1 MTMTVTDYQSL
12 AEFRHQ
18 VRRFLRFSELTARS
32 GGLEPRQYQLLL
44 AIKGLPAAARPRV
57 AELAERLQIQHHSAV
72 ELANRLE
79 TGGYVQRHRAD
90 GDRREVLL
98 SLTPK
103 GDRVLNHMA
112 LRHREELRVLG
123 PALLEAL
130 QRVLEGAA
138 VTKTARSTR
147 RRE

>member
-1 MTMTVTDYQSL
+1 MTTSSHVDYRSL

-44 AIKGLPAAARPRV
+44 AIKGLPHGMRPRI
-57 AELAERLQIQHHSAV
+57 AELAERLQLRHHSTV
-72 ELANRLE
+72 ELSNRLE
-79 TGGYVQRHRAD
+79 AGGYVRRERGE

-98 SLTPK
+98 ALTPK
-103 GDRVLNHMA
+103 GDKVLSHLA
-112 LRHREELRVLG
+112 RRHREELLVTG

-130 QRVLEGAA
+130 QRVVAGETGKGSGLNQ
-138 VTKTARSTR
+138 
-147 RRE
+147 RE